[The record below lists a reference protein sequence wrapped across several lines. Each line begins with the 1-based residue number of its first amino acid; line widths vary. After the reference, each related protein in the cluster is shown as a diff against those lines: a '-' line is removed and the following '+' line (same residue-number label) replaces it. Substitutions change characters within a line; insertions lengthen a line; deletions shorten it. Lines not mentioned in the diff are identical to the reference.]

1 MSRRVAWW
9 AWRRLVLPRL
19 VVVIARKGDDVYML
33 HPDQLDLVLLEGRRF
48 DRGR

>member
-1 MSRRVAWW
+1 MKWLAEW
-9 AWRRLVLPRL
+9 AWRRLVAPRL

-33 HPDQLDLVLLEGRRF
+33 APDQMEMVWLKGRRF